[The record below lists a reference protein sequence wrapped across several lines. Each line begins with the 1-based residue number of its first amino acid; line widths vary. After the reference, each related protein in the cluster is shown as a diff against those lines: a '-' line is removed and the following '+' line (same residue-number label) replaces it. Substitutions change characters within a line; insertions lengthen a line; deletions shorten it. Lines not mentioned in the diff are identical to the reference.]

1 VTGWL
6 ITGVRGEGK
15 SLAAVN
21 KIREYGLQGRIVATN
36 LDIYTD
42 GLFPDDSMALVYRL
56 PDKPDIKDLEAL
68 PVPYDINY
76 KAEDHNGLL
85 VLDEVGTWGN
95 SRSWNDKSRLAVLS
109 WLFLSRK
116 LHWDIILL
124 AQDVDT
130 IDFQMRKT
138 LCEYWVQSSRS
149 DRNVIPFLGMILKSL
164 GFNYHMPLSFNY
176 LIFYGFESTKPQDKW
191 SYDDSCYT
199 GYNTNQLFKDNLEI
213 DLKGNTV
220 KSQHLYTFIPAAY
233 LTGHYYHV
241 RAKQQFDTL
250 TKLTD
255 SIFSGDD
262 MRAAKKQ
269 FDTNKAK
276 MYLIAFAVVL
286 FLGYRYM
293 SGGMSFPK
301 TQPVA
306 QQQTQP
312 TSPLTQ
318 LQLQPNQPV
327 AQQQT
332 QSNQSPVQQQIQPSQ
347 PVAQQTNNFI
357 DNLLQTTQPR
367 LSWVLLG
374 ESGKYDAGVNF
385 VDGDGNTLEY
395 MTVKDLHALGVTLL
409 RKPYGFDLLYRSQV
423 YILPW
428 LNKQLDKSE
437 KSKDSSKS
445 KTVTTA
451 DKSTKPKCN
460 IKPTM
465 TDDEIKACQG

>member
-1 VTGWL
+1 MTGWL

-21 KIREYGLQGRIVATN
+21 KIREYGLQGRPVATN

-42 GLFPDDSMALVYRL
+42 GLFPADSMALVYRL
-56 PDKPDIKDLEAL
+56 PDKPDIKDLEVL
-68 PVPYDINY
+68 PIPYDVNY
-76 KAEDHNGLL
+76 KGEDHNGLL

-95 SRSWNDKSRLAVLS
+95 SRSWNDKSRLAVLA

-149 DRNVIPFLGMILKSL
+149 DRNVIPFLGMILKSF

-199 GYNTNQLFKDNLEI
+199 GYNTNQLFKDNFEI
-213 DLKGNTV
+213 DSKGNQV
-220 KSQHLYTFIPAAY
+220 KAQHLYTFIPAAY

-269 FDTNKAK
+269 FDTSKAK
-276 MYLIAFAVVL
+276 MYLIATAVVL

-293 SGGMSFPK
+293 SGGMSLPK
-301 TQPVA
+301 AQASQPVA
-306 QQQTQP
+306 QQTQP
-312 TSPLTQ
+312 S
-318 LQLQPNQPV
+318 QPV
-327 AQQQT
+327 AQQTQPAQPVVQQT
-332 QSNQSPVQQQIQPSQ
+332 QSAQPVAQQTQSVQ

-428 LNKQLDKSE
+428 LNKQPDKSE
-437 KSKDSSKS
+437 KSKESSQS
-445 KTVTTA
+445 KAVTTA
-451 DKSTKPKCN
+451 DKSTKQKCI